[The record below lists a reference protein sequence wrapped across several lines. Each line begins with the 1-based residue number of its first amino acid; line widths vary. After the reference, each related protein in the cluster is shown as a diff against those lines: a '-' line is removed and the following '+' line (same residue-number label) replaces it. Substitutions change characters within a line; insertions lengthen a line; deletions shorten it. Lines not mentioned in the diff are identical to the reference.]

1 MILNRESLKQLF
13 RKGKAPSENHFAHL
27 IDSSLNK
34 MEDGIG
40 KTAAEGLQ
48 LSPQGAFDQVLSVY
62 ERMDL
67 PLPSWQI
74 KLLRENEARGLSFE
88 KVEKD
93 EDNNPTTT
101 SRLFLANEGNIGVH
115 TTQPWAPFHVAT
127 TAGLKARVGTHVYG
141 QVPGDGEWHPI
152 LSNLSGLQSLE
163 VMTRIEGP
171 PGRGKYAQ
179 THAFALR
186 AFGGKQSKRKIPQTR
201 AYYGFFWNR
210 LELRWAGSVYDY
222 SLEVRT
228 RQHYGFD
235 EDGNQSMIKFH
246 VTNLWDDSLFNNDE
260 LPEFH
265 PAQPTDQA

>member
-1 MILNRESLKQLF
+1 MILNRDSLKQLF
-13 RKGKAPSENHFAHL
+13 KKGKTPSENHFAHL

-88 KVEKD
+88 KVAKD
-93 EDNNPTTT
+93 EDNNPTTE
-101 SRLFLANEGNIGVH
+101 SRLFLADNGKIGVH
-115 TTQPWAPFHVAT
+115 TSSPWAPFHVAT
-127 TAGLKARVGTHVYG
+127 TAGIKARVGTHVYG

-152 LSNLSGLQSLE
+152 LSNLMGLQALE
-163 VMTRIEGP
+163 VMARIDGP
-171 PGRGKYAQ
+171 PGKGKYAM
-179 THAFALR
+179 THAIALR
-186 AFGGKQSKRKIPQTR
+186 TFGGKSSRNKIPQTR

-210 LELRWAGSVYDY
+210 IELRWDGSINNY
-222 SLEVRT
+222 SLQVRT

-235 EDGNQSMIKFH
+235 EDDGQSMIKFH
-246 VTNLWDDSLFNNDE
+246 VTNLWDDDLFKDGSF
-260 LPEFH
+260 PEFH
-265 PAQPTDQA
+265 EAGPIEK